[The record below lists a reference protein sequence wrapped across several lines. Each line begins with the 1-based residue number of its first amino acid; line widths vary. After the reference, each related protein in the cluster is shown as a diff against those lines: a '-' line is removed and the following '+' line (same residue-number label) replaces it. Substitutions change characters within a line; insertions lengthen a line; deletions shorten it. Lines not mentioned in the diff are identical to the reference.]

1 MGRVGVRVRS
11 PQGVVGV
18 RRAGGGELGWLGARP
33 VGPPGGPKPK
43 GPGGLSPFLFLYF
56 DLSLF
61 LFYFLL
67 SFDFSIYFNFV
78 KYNFNS

>member
-11 PQGVVGV
+11 PQGFVGV

-43 GPGGLSPFLFLYF
+43 GPGGFFLIFFLVLVLVFPFLYF
-56 DLSLF
+56 LSFTYF
-61 LFYFLL
+61 LFCFI
-67 SFDFSIYFNFV
+67 SF
-78 KYNFNS
+78 